1 MVDNLFFLSNA
12 QDVSGGDHVTSSVM
26 DMVSGTNTA
35 KDAFGNTILVPVAA
49 AKLFM
54 NVLVTTVIAAG
65 SFRIGLYTRASSAT
79 ITSADTE
86 ICAVSIPSGS
96 AAGEMFSVGCAQNGA
111 TFARYVGGLI
121 DVDTDDVTG
130 NVDIWLDINPVTTQK
145 LPH

>member
-1 MVDNLFFLSNA
+1 MVDEFYRFCDA
-12 QDVSGGDHVTSSVM
+12 QSVAGGDTVGATAVA
-26 DMVSGTNTA
+26 DMTGGTQG
-35 KDAFGNTILVPVAA
+35 KDAFGNAINVPVAA

-65 SFRIGLYTRASSAT
+65 SFRVGLYTRASSAT

-86 ICAVSIPSGS
+86 LCSVEIPSGS
-96 AAGEMFSVGCAQNGA
+96 AAGSMFSVGCAQNGA
-111 TFARYVGGLI
+111 TFARYVGALV

-130 NVDIWLDINPVTTQK
+130 NIDVWMDINPVTTQK